1 MNNTWLESAAAV
13 IIVDFL
19 SYNVNSN
26 LFSVTKLVV
35 ERSATGYARTTLD
48 VNSAQYLFVNNEDK
62 VVRLVIL
69 TCFSLILLIF
79 TVKVLSRM
87 WKGKLLVVTDLWILV
102 DLTIVGLSY
111 GCFALF
117 VHQAR
122 LVKQFLNKLETS
134 KKNEF
139 INYFNLFYEDGS
151 YTLVAAFL
159 VFVSTVRLWKLC
171 RFATVFRVMEKT
183 VILSTPAILVVLLGH
198 TFILLSFIFSGYM
211 IFGSISSDFKDI
223 RDTLVSLMLLGLGFP
238 DQFDFETFIDLN
250 PILGRF
256 YYTFY
261 MILSTLILTVDV
273 AIIMFYYYEAK
284 LASEG
289 EFTDVKRFLYK
300 ELLFYRTSVKMCLTR
315 LKSGGYERRRRFVTP
330 KTEEFRYAN
339 CMSLPTNTLET
350 MRCIVVHDL
359 KRFSLR
365 EKERVELMRQAWR
378 CSRDSEMKEI
388 FLAVKTEQNTIKIL
402 HNNVVAKVATAAEL
416 ILRYDEKKKK
426 RAEQRYKKVVEKQLN
441 KLNYINQVLRTVL
454 VVVSNIESFW
464 CSYLLKTLILSSEN
478 QGNPTMLTEIDTVTL
493 TSDYQTD
500 CPYLTIKYKWT
511 TDFKNWEEDEGLFSI
526 EAAREGPG
534 QYEVKLEI
542 EITTED
548 TGSNVFKAKVC
559 FLKVKVPGP
568 EAIIE
573 GGKVRTVKPDREFVV
588 DGSKSIDID
597 KTPNESG
604 RMVYSWSC
612 SVLKG
617 DVKDFCKR
625 TVVVGSTLTVPAQYV
640 LEEYEYRFVL
650 KIKVEGDSDWL
661 AETSQLVRVEKSLKS
676 ELKII
681 CEKNCPPK
689 TVCKRETFLRV
700 KCVTNC
706 QGIDESSYEWTVEGA
721 SFDYQKWTK
730 FGRNTDK
737 FIIKEDV
744 LVLGVK
750 YKMRVSLTGGRKGSA
765 EQIIEVSP
773 SLKIESCSVDPPKGT
788 ATETKFKVDCKY
800 SGSGQSF
807 EVYTVKDGKSVPLVK
822 TRKLEDLEF
831 LLPANVEA
839 FIKIEDQDG
848 LSDIH
853 KLNVQVTP
861 AITPESNQTQ
871 EISRLTDTV
880 KDLVRK
886 DNIGMA
892 IQVAMGLIEELDK
905 RPVEEAK
912 EIKRELLKEFV
923 DAPIKSREEARQIY
937 SLVTRLVHDPSAE
950 SDPYQGEM
958 ATRACRKGAEIDYSY
973 LQNEYYQNMAKE
985 IQDNAKILMSC
996 GSTDTKENLKQFDKK
1011 RLKFTVTTPFPV
1023 LALPKIDEHY
1033 SDYDTDDIA
1042 ADKRKKYEEASQNY
1056 VEICRTTLKMMA
1068 LTVVEGEDTIV
1079 ASSDVVSAQITRVVG
1094 KNLVGKEIKIQGA
1107 LFRASKD
1114 LERVD
1119 DAIDDESSRLMW
1131 SW

>member
-1 MNNTWLESAAAV
+1 MADFHNKYLGVARLRQRKLVLHRCKISKRLPFFMNNTCRSEYWLEKQNVSHFGPEHKDATRLFHIWNYTRARHAGYSVYVGKFGVYQGGGFIAPLGRTKFNSYANLIYLMNNTWLESAAAV

-26 LFSVTKLVV
+26 LFSVIKLVV

-48 VNSAQYLFVNNEDK
+48 VDSAQYLFVNNEDK

-102 DLTIVGLSY
+102 DLAIVGLSY

-198 TFILLSFIFSGYM
+198 TFILLSFIFCGYM

-339 CMSLPTNTLET
+339 CMSLPRNTLET

-388 FLAVKTEQNTIKIL
+388 FLTVKTEQNTIKIL
-402 HNNVVAKVATAAEL
+402 HNDVVAKVATAAEL

-454 VVVSNIESFW
+454 VVVSNIE
-464 CSYLLKTLILSSEN
+464 
-478 QGNPTMLTEIDTVTL
+478 
-493 TSDYQTD
+493 
-500 CPYLTIKYKWT
+500 
-511 TDFKNWEEDEGLFSI
+511 
-526 EAAREGPG
+526 
-534 QYEVKLEI
+534 
-542 EITTED
+542 
-548 TGSNVFKAKVC
+548 
-559 FLKVKVPGP
+559 
-568 EAIIE
+568 
-573 GGKVRTVKPDREFVV
+573 
-588 DGSKSIDID
+588 
-597 KTPNESG
+597 
-604 RMVYSWSC
+604 
-612 SVLKG
+612 
-617 DVKDFCKR
+617 
-625 TVVVGSTLTVPAQYV
+625 
-640 LEEYEYRFVL
+640 
-650 KIKVEGDSDWL
+650 VE
-661 AETSQLVRVEKSLKS
+661 
-676 ELKII
+676 
-681 CEKNCPPK
+681 
-689 TVCKRETFLRV
+689 
-700 KCVTNC
+700 
-706 QGIDESSYEWTVEGA
+706 
-721 SFDYQKWTK
+721 
-730 FGRNTDK
+730 
-737 FIIKEDV
+737 
-744 LVLGVK
+744 
-750 YKMRVSLTGGRKGSA
+750 
-765 EQIIEVSP
+765 
-773 SLKIESCSVDPPKGT
+773 
-788 ATETKFKVDCKY
+788 
-800 SGSGQSF
+800 
-807 EVYTVKDGKSVPLVK
+807 
-822 TRKLEDLEF
+822 
-831 LLPANVEA
+831 
-839 FIKIEDQDG
+839 
-848 LSDIH
+848 
-853 KLNVQVTP
+853 
-861 AITPESNQTQ
+861 
-871 EISRLTDTV
+871 
-880 KDLVRK
+880 
-886 DNIGMA
+886 
-892 IQVAMGLIEELDK
+892 
-905 RPVEEAK
+905 
-912 EIKRELLKEFV
+912 
-923 DAPIKSREEARQIY
+923 
-937 SLVTRLVHDPSAE
+937 
-950 SDPYQGEM
+950 
-958 ATRACRKGAEIDYSY
+958 
-973 LQNEYYQNMAKE
+973 
-985 IQDNAKILMSC
+985 
-996 GSTDTKENLKQFDKK
+996 
-1011 RLKFTVTTPFPV
+1011 
-1023 LALPKIDEHY
+1023 
-1033 SDYDTDDIA
+1033 
-1042 ADKRKKYEEASQNY
+1042 
-1056 VEICRTTLKMMA
+1056 
-1068 LTVVEGEDTIV
+1068 
-1079 ASSDVVSAQITRVVG
+1079 
-1094 KNLVGKEIKIQGA
+1094 
-1107 LFRASKD
+1107 
-1114 LERVD
+1114 
-1119 DAIDDESSRLMW
+1119 
-1131 SW
+1131 